1 MYKIVGKSLP
11 NFPTIFFLCPF
22 FFSILACGTVVIFII
37 NRGHCAVMRNS
48 SKQTDKMLSFK
59 KYSSIENHFN
69 REFMEKVVAE
79 LPQDL
84 EYVVQE
90 KVHGANTS
98 FLCDGN
104 EVRFAKRTSML
115 EDEEK
120 FYEYPEL
127 LDVYKDKVFKLFA
140 RIRDTHPE
148 VTSLSLFGEMF
159 GGLYPHNDVKANR
172 SLSHIQKGVCYTP
185 EHEFYGFDI
194 YLSDGVN
201 GWYLPV
207 DEVNELFESEGFF
220 YAKTLFRGTLAECL
234 KFPNAFPS
242 KISEWLGLPP
252 INDNICEGIVI
263 RPVSPMYLRNGSRV
277 LIKSK
282 NERFAEK
289 KNVKRRN
296 KLFAEPIPYSE
307 QLKDLVVEVEAY
319 VTENRLNNVV
329 SHIGEVHVP
338 KDFGK
343 IMGLFSKDVLEDFLK
358 EHGGDY
364 AGLEKSEQKLL
375 NKELNKLATDL
386 VKKVYMNQN
395 FILG

>member
-1 MYKIVGKSLP
+1 
-11 NFPTIFFLCPF
+11 
-22 FFSILACGTVVIFII
+22 
-37 NRGHCAVMRNS
+37 MRNS